1 MSKPPLR
8 LQHWLLFAL
17 LAGLFFAWG
26 AWLMRGPQAATPLP
40 WLLDWQ
46 TRVLQPLAE
55 EHLSLAALS
64 AQLEGELWLQPQSPG
79 QEPRLLYRG
88 SLPAQEGLWQL
99 QAEVH
104 LSGAERASLVQA
116 VGVTR
121 EEQPLGPQMVG
132 QLARQTVD
140 VLELTAPAGVP
151 AERLAATLGHPRLRL
166 PLAEGEAWVY
176 PQLGLTVR
184 VQDDVLLTL
193 RVVPKRALQR

>member
-26 AWLMRGPQAATPLP
+26 AWLMRGPQAPAPLR
-40 WLLDWQ
+40 WLTDWQ
-46 TRVLQPLAE
+46 TQVLQPLAE
-55 EHLSLAALS
+55 ERLSLAALS
-64 AQLEGELWLQPQSPG
+64 AQLEGELWLQPQG
-79 QEPRLLYRG
+79 QGQDPRLLYRG

-99 QAEVH
+99 HAEVH
-104 LSGAERASLVQA
+104 LSSTERASLVQA

-121 EEQPLGPQMVG
+121 DEQPLGPQMVG
-132 QLARQTVD
+132 QLARQAVD
-140 VLELTAPAGVP
+140 VLELTAPAGVL
-151 AERLAATLGHPRLRL
+151 AERLAVTLGHPRLRL
-166 PLAEGEAWVY
+166 PLDEGEAWVY